1 MLDER
6 IAYAGVEFGKSTAKR
21 WLNEIAH
28 IEARISLMPM
38 SFTPEPLLAGKKH
51 DYRYCHLMNRRFKLI
66 YCYYPSSDTVRIVDI
81 WDTRIRPE
89 TLKRRLK

>member
-6 IAYAGVEFGKSTAKR
+6 IAYAGEEFGKSTAKR

-89 TLKRRLK
+89 TLKRRL